1 MRKTLNICEQKFQQK
16 NLIQTAVIPKI
27 VESLGQVYPELETHS
42 TSICEIFKYE
52 NELLQAAIA
61 KNRKN
66 FKLLKLSPTSNIKED
81 DTVDFSNFLLAYR
94 DVEKRKESNK
104 NLQSLPVEF
113 VYDKLCITYGL
124 TNELIEKLAVEKGLK
139 IDWNRLEVYKKK
151 KKQEAKSHHQLS
163 ESPLIEKVISSNV
176 SPTIYHHMYDYVFD
190 NTSRTFVV
198 KPLKAKVVIIE
209 RSEKDDSYHI
219 VMDKTNFYHT
229 AGGQDSD
236 TGQMI
241 TDDGI
246 FDVENVSIH
255 KGFVVHSGRFLSGS
269 KPFQSNDEV
278 NLVVDRSRRT
288 YLSQHHTAMHLLQAA
303 MKKVTKRIVF
313 QESSHVSAS
322 NLKCR
327 FGAIGKRI
335 PLEQLENIEK
345 LVCQVI
351 QSKIPIS
358 TQNVAAHELY
368 SFSNLTTLPGA
379 TYPDNEIRVLKIIDN
394 VNEFESIEPCCGT
407 HASNTSELDDF
418 CFTSVKVINSS
429 SYHITAVAGN
439 LVESIKENGK
449 NFHQNYEAFKK
460 KIFSADNEIDDWE
473 EIESESSQI
482 KRQLSDGQIPYITSA
497 KALSELESL
506 DKHIRTTKRAQ
517 IRDALVSEIID
528 VLETRSHF
536 LVHVLNTKSPLDDML
551 LAEAEQMC
559 IDLPVILLN
568 VSDNRIVNGRA
579 SIPLKYTD
587 GKFNANRW
595 LQELVRTFN
604 MKCSS
609 EKIKNQCTR
618 SALSLPSNQVIDPLQ
633 LEDAIQRTKN
643 LAARVFNK
651 AISADE
657 NNRLIHS
664 FQFRNDIND
673 IRSKLKN
680 IKSIDDVLSIIAFVT
695 NMRNDLKVGL
705 YAYKM
710 KSAHLAEL
718 AEINDQIVDTQHEIE
733 K

>member
-1 MRKTLNICEQKFQQK
+1 MRKTLNICEQKFQQN
-16 NLIQTAVIPKI
+16 NLIQKAVIPKI
-27 VESLGQVYPELETHS
+27 VESLGLVYPELETRS
-42 TSICEIFKYE
+42 TNICEIFDYE

-61 KNRKN
+61 NNRKN

-94 DVEKRKESNK
+94 DVEKQKKSNK
-104 NLQSLPVEF
+104 NLHTLPVEF
-113 VYDKLCITYGL
+113 VYDKLYITYGL
-124 TNELIEKLAVEKGLK
+124 TDELIGKLAAEKNLK
-139 IDWNRLEVYKKK
+139 IDWNQFEVYKKM
-151 KKQEAKSHHQLS
+151 KKQEAKSHHQL
-163 ESPLIEKVISSNV
+163 EDSPLLEKVISSNV
-176 SPTIYHHMYDYVFD
+176 PPTIYHYMYDYVFD
-190 NTSRTFVV
+190 NSSRTFVV
-198 KPLKAKVVIIE
+198 KPLKAKVAIIE
-209 RSEKDDSYHI
+209 RNEKDDSYHI

-241 TDDGI
+241 TNDSI

-255 KGFVVHSGRFLSGS
+255 KGFVVHNGRFLSGS

-278 NLVVDRSRRT
+278 GLVIDRSNRT

-303 MKKVTKRIVF
+303 MKKVTKRLVF

-322 NLKCR
+322 NLKCQ

-335 PLEQLENIEK
+335 PLEQLEHIEK

-351 QSKIPIS
+351 QMKIPIS

-368 SFSNLTTLPGA
+368 AINNLTTLPGA

-394 VNEFESIEPCCGT
+394 ELESIEPCCGT
-407 HASNTSELDDF
+407 HTSNTSELDDF
-418 CFTSVKVINSS
+418 CFTSVKVSNSI
-429 SYHITAVAGN
+429 SYHITAVAGK
-439 LVESIKENGK
+439 LVESFKVNEK
-449 NFHQNYEAFKK
+449 NVHQNYEAFKK
-460 KIFSADNEIDDWE
+460 KVFSDNNKIDDWE
-473 EIESESSQI
+473 AIESEASQI

-497 KALSELESL
+497 KLLSEMETL

-517 IRDALVSEIID
+517 IRDAVVSEIID
-528 VLETRSHF
+528 VLATRSQF
-536 LVHVLNTKSPLDDML
+536 LIHVLNTKSPLDDML

-559 IDLPVILLN
+559 MDLPVILLN

-604 MKCSS
+604 IKCSS
-609 EKIKNQCTR
+609 GKIKNLCTH
-618 SALSLPSNQVIDPLQ
+618 SALSQTSNHFIDPLQ
-633 LEDAIQRTKN
+633 LKEAIQRTKN
-643 LAARVFNK
+643 LAVRVFGK
-651 AISADE
+651 AISTDE

-664 FQFRNDIND
+664 FQFKNDIND
-673 IRSKLKN
+673 IRSKLRN
-680 IKSIDDVLSIIAFVT
+680 IKSIDDVLSIVAFVT

-705 YAYKM
+705 YAYEM
-710 KSAHLAEL
+710 KSACLTEL
-718 AEINDQIVDTQHEIE
+718 AEINDQIIDAQHEIE